1 MFKNIKKDDARLY
14 GKEESMPYTIE
25 HKAAT
30 RERIVAS
37 GRKLFNRNGF
47 AQVTIEQ
54 IMMDAD
60 LTRGGFY
67 HHFDSKEQLFTE
79 VVARYVTCNPLA
91 IEAAAGGSEYGNARF
106 VARRLVD
113 LYLSDQVFDDVTQHC
128 PLYALP
134 SDAQNLGDASRE
146 AYTDLIR
153 GMSQVFRLALAD
165 RHDGDCRAQAVI
177 AMCVGGMVLARTTTD
192 AALRKSLRASA
203 HAQAVRMLEE

>member
-1 MFKNIKKDDARLY
+1 
-14 GKEESMPYTIE
+14 MPYTAE
-25 HKAAT
+25 HRAQT
-30 RERIVAS
+30 RDRIVSAA
-37 GRKLFNRNGF
+37 RRLFNQGGF

-54 IMMDAD
+54 IMTEAE

-79 VVARYVTCNPLA
+79 VVACYITCNPLA
-91 IEAAAGGSEYGNARF
+91 VEARNGGVEYTNAGF

-113 LYLSDQVFDDVTQHC
+113 LYLSDRVFDDVAQHC

-134 SDAQNLGDASRE
+134 SDAKSLGEASRE

-153 GMSQVFRLALAD
+153 GMSGVFRAAMAGRD
-165 RHDGDCRAQAVI
+165 DGDCRAEAVI
-177 AMCVGGMVLARTTTD
+177 ALCVGGMVLARTTAD

-203 HAQAVRMLEE
+203 HTQAIRLLEG